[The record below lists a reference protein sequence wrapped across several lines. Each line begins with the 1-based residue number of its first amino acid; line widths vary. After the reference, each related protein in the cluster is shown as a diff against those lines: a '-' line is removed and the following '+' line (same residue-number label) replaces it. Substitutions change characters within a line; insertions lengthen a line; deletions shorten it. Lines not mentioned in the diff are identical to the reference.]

1 MSSIHVG
8 MRRLPPLASL
18 RAFEAAARHMSFK
31 KAAEELAVTPTAI
44 SHQIKLLEEILGL
57 KLFERRIRHVM
68 MTEAGQ
74 QLLPPLREGFD
85 LMAGAVK
92 RIAAHRAHPSVVITT
107 TTAFAAHWLIPRLAT
122 FRQRHPEIALSVLAS
137 DDIINLEAGK
147 ADLAIRL
154 SSSRPAER
162 EAKPLFSD
170 RFTLV
175 ASPTL
180 KVTIAADLERTPLIE
195 FDWHR
200 PRDDMPSWP
209 KWLTA
214 AGLDRLALSPQL
226 RFNEES
232 HAFQAAIA
240 GQGVALFSLTIAG
253 DALRR
258 GILVQPFDTTIPG
271 QTYYLVRGR
280 SPVGS
285 PVDAVS
291 AWILGETVAE
301 ANAPSS
307 AIIAGDHRNVSG
319 SVAG

>member
-1 MSSIHVG
+1 

-44 SHQIKLLEEILGL
+44 SHQIKLLEKILGL
-57 KLFERRIRHVM
+57 KLFQRRTRQVL

-74 QLLPPLREGFD
+74 QLLPSLREGFD
-85 LMAGAVK
+85 LMAGAVE

-107 TTAFAAHWLIPRLAT
+107 TTAFAAHWLIPRLTT

-180 KVTIAADLERTPLIE
+180 KVTIPADLERTPLIE

-200 PRDDMPSWP
+200 PQADMPSWL

-214 AGLDRLALSPQL
+214 AGLDRLTLSPQL

-240 GQGVALFSLTIAG
+240 GQGVALFSLAIAD

-258 GILVQPFDTTIPG
+258 GILVQPFKTTIPG

-280 SPVGS
+280 SPVSS

-307 AIIAGDHRNVSG
+307 AFITGDHWNVSG
-319 SVAG
+319 SLAG

>member
-1 MSSIHVG
+1 

-18 RAFEAAARHMSFK
+18 RAFEAAARHTSFK

-44 SHQIKLLEEILGL
+44 SHQIKLLEDILGL
-57 KLFERRIRHVM
+57 KLFQRRTRQVI

-74 QLLPPLREGFD
+74 QLLPPFREGFD
-85 LMAGAVK
+85 LMAGAIE
-92 RIAAHRAHPSVVITT
+92 RMAAHRAHPSVVITT

-170 RFTLV
+170 RFALV

-180 KVTIAADLERTPLIE
+180 KVTTPADLERTPLIE
-195 FDWHR
+195 FDWYR
-200 PRDDMPSWP
+200 PQTDMPSWP

-214 AGLDRLALSPQL
+214 AGLGRLTLSPQL

-240 GQGVALFSLTIAG
+240 GQGVALFSLTIAD

-285 PVDAVS
+285 PGDAVS
-291 AWILGETVAE
+291 AWIVDEASSD

-307 AIIAGDHRNVSG
+307 AIAGDRRNVSG
-319 SVAG
+319 SLAG

>member
-1 MSSIHVG
+1 
-8 MRRLPPLASL
+8 MRRLPPLGSL

-31 KAAEELAVTPTAI
+31 EAAEELAVTPTAI
-44 SHQIKLLEEILGL
+44 SHQIKLLEEILGV
-57 KLFERRIRHVM
+57 KLFQRRTRQVI
-68 MTEAGQ
+68 MTEAGR

-85 LMAGAVK
+85 LMADAVE
-92 RIAAHRAHPSVVITT
+92 RTAAHRAHPSVVITT

-162 EAKPLFSD
+162 EVKPLFND

-175 ASPTL
+175 ASPAL
-180 KVTIAADLERTPLIE
+180 KVRIPADLERTPLIE

-200 PRDDMPSWP
+200 PHADMPSWP

-232 HAFQAAIA
+232 HAFHAAIA

-258 GILVQPFDTTIPG
+258 GILVQPFETTIPG
-271 QTYYLVRGR
+271 QTYHLVRGR
-280 SPVGS
+280 SSVGS
-285 PVDAVS
+285 SVDAVS
-291 AWILGETVAE
+291 AWILDETVAE
-301 ANAPSS
+301 ASEPS
-307 AIIAGDHRNVSG
+307 
-319 SVAG
+319 

>member
-1 MSSIHVG
+1 MIHVG

-31 KAAEELAVTPTAI
+31 KAAEEFAVTPTAI

-57 KLFERRIRHVM
+57 KLFERRIRQVS

-85 LMAGAVK
+85 LMAGAVE
-92 RIAAHRAHPSVVITT
+92 RIAAHRAHPSIVITT

-200 PRDDMPSWP
+200 PREDMPSWP

-271 QTYYLVRGR
+271 QTYYLVCGR